1 MHIVI
6 VYVYARFAV
15 TYIFNMSILK
25 CFFFYILFSCM
36 VVYLFS
42 SLSG

>member
-25 CFFFYILFSCM
+25 CLFFLYPFFLYGCISF
-36 VVYLFS
+36 
-42 SLSG
+42 